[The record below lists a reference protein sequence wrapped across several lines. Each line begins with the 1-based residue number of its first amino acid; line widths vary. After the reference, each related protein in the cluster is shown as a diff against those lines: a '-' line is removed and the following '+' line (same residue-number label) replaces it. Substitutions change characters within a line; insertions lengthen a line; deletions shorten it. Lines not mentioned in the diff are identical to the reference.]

1 MEFYSREIQIMRQS
15 QSKLALDYV
24 QSVGVVVNVEELQRI
39 LSEEISKSIDAQIM
53 NDLKPYIR
61 ESKIDT
67 ILSKL
72 EEDTNAS
79 E

>member
-1 MEFYSREIQIMRQS
+1 MNNIDPQ
-15 QSKLALDYV
+15 
-24 QSVGVVVNVEELQRI
+24 EELQRI